1 MQRSLV
7 TVERFYRECRET
19 LDLRLLNEDAN
30 LDRVIRE
37 PTVNRPG
44 LALAGFTRYFAFKR
58 LQAIGSAETSYLK
71 TLNAAERAQ
80 RFKELFS
87 FRIPCLVLCRGINP
101 DPVLLQTARHTGVP
115 VFKTSLITM
124 HFINQ
129 ATLAI
134 EAMFAP
140 HGMEMGSMVDIL
152 GIGVII
158 KGASGIGKSECVLG
172 LIERGYSLV
181 SDDVTR
187 VVVHGQDEIIGS
199 SPDNTR
205 FFMEVRGIGIINVQ
219 QLFGVKSIRTHKK
232 VDLVVT
238 LKRWDEVSDVERVG
252 LEQQHTDILG
262 VPVPHMVIPVAPG
275 RDIARLVEVAAFYV
289 KMRNFGLNPAQELND
304 QLLAAMTAKPPAAR
318 S

>member
-7 TVERFYRECRET
+7 TVDKFYQECKVS
-19 LDLRLLNEDAN
+19 LDLKFLNEGAD
-30 LDRVIRE
+30 LGRVIRE

-71 TLNAAERAQ
+71 TLNEAERAL

-87 FRIPCLVLCRGINP
+87 HRIPCLVLCRAINP
-101 DPVLLQTARHTGVP
+101 DPVLIQIARQAGVP

-129 ATLAI
+129 ATMAI

-140 HGMEMGSMVDIL
+140 HGMELGSMVDIL

-187 VVVHGQDEIIGS
+187 VVVHTNNEIIGS
-199 SPDNTR
+199 SPNNTR
-205 FFMEVRGIGIINVQ
+205 FYMEVRGIGIINVQ

-238 LKRWDEVSDVERVG
+238 LKNWDEVADVERVG
-252 LEQQHTDILG
+252 LEQQQIEILG
-262 VPVPHMVIPVAPG
+262 VSVPHMIIPVAPG
-275 RDIARLVEVAAFYV
+275 RDVARLVEVAAFYV
-289 KMRNFGLNPAQELND
+289 KMRNFGLNPAQELNEH
-304 QLLAAMTAKPPAAR
+304 LLATMAGQAPAKG
-318 S
+318 